1 MAILK
6 YNYVNPENLTNYKIL
21 KEGEGKFVVKNIFTT
36 DKQGYPMLD
45 KNGAMKLKLS
55 LMVTDEDGNKS
66 LVDDWLVGS
75 YPSKIRDFALGVGL
89 PGLYNAS
96 GVLDTDKLLDLS
108 GSCIIKTETY
118 NNKDSSKIAV
128 YMVAN
133 HMTALSGKSEDLN
146 DDIPF

>member
-6 YNYVNPENLTNYKIL
+6 YDYVDPDNLTSYRLL
-21 KEGEGKFVVKNIFTT
+21 KEGEGKFTVKNVFTT

-55 LMVTDEDGNKS
+55 LMVTDQDGSKS

-75 YPSKIRDFALGVGL
+75 YPSKIRDFALGVGI

-96 GVLDTDKLLDLS
+96 GVLDTDKLIGL
-108 GSCIIKTETY
+108 GGNCVIKTETY
-118 NNKDSSKIAV
+118 NNKDSSKIAM

-133 HMTALSGKSEDLN
+133 HMAALSGKSEDID